1 MPFNWRMNKHKV
13 AYPIQWDFINK
24 KEQATGGKKRKK
36 YTNRTEKKLLIIRV
50 SAGGKKGKGY

>member
-24 KEQATGGKKRKK
+24 KEQATG
-36 YTNRTEKKLLIIRV
+36 EKKKEINTQTEQR
-50 SAGGKKGKGY
+50 KNC